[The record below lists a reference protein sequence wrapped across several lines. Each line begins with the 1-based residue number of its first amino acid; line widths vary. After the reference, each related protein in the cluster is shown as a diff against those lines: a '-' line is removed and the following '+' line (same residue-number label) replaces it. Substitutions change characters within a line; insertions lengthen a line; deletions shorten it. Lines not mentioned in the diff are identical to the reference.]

1 MPYPSKTDRNSILL
15 AAVEEISHS
24 GIRDL
29 SLRNLASLLGL
40 APTALY
46 RYFSDRAE
54 LEAAL
59 ANECAQRLEN
69 VLRNAIRGV
78 DATEALRRISSGY
91 VRFAREHRNLYE
103 VMMSPHSSKYDYSA
117 KQSLWKFTTERVAL
131 LSGATKAPEAAVALW
146 ALLHGTVALEATQ
159 VLGEEKPA
167 SGLRFIF
174 EAWLSAVS
182 SASPVDQAEK
192 DTIRK
197 ERHRKKKTG
206 SSKLRRSS

>member
-59 ANECAQRLEN
+59 ANECARRLED
-69 VLRNAIRGV
+69 VLRNAVLGA
-78 DATEALRRISSGY
+78 DATEALRRLSSSY
-91 VRFAREHRNLYE
+91 VSFAREHRNLYE
-103 VMMSPHSSKYDYSA
+103 VMMSPHSPKYDYSA
-117 KQSLWKFTTERVAL
+117 KQSLWIFTTERVAL
-131 LSGATKAPEAAVALW
+131 LSGTSKAPEAAVALW

-159 VLGEEKPA
+159 VLGEDKPA
-167 SGLRFIF
+167 SGLDFIF

-182 SASPVDQAEK
+182 SVSPAHQTENDAIQKKA
-192 DTIRK
+192 
-197 ERHRKKKTG
+197 RHRNKRTA
-206 SSKLRRSS
+206 SSKLR